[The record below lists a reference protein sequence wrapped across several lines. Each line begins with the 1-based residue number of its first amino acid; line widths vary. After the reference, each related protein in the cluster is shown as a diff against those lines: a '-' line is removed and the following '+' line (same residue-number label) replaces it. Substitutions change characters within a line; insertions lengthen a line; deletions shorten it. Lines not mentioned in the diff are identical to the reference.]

1 MEWVNGCVATSDF
14 SYEIYA
20 VREVIPFFCNFILSI
35 LHHNQW
41 VFVPYG
47 SEILFISLL
56 FKWIDSIGRFTPSF
70 PKPAIIV
77 CRFISFVIPLWALS
91 RWIFELVL
99 RNISKKQ
106 NMNAELWAHEIQCR
120 ATVMQF
126 PCGLSNKRTTTMK
139 KKEAIHSF
147 SGC

>member
-14 SYEIYA
+14 SYEISA

-99 RNISKKQ
+99 RNISKNKIWML
-106 NMNAELWAHEIQCR
+106 NYEHTKSSVERLWCNFHVVYRTKERRQWKKR
-120 ATVMQF
+120 SNPQF
-126 PCGLSNKRTTTMK
+126 
-139 KKEAIHSF
+139 
-147 SGC
+147 